1 MVLLYVM
8 EMDLYKELLTSVLS
22 RSAAQVKF
30 PDVTINPS
38 EIVEGEC
45 YQILQEIKDILEN
58 ETLEDSE
65 CFLQIECIMQVME
78 SRGITIANRHDFV

>member
-1 MVLLYVM
+1 
-8 EMDLYKELLTSVLS
+8 MDLYKELLTSVLS
-22 RSAAQVKF
+22 RSAVQVKF

-58 ETLEDSE
+58 EALEDSE
-65 CFLQIECIMQVME
+65 CFLRIESIMQIME

>member
-1 MVLLYVM
+1 
-8 EMDLYKELLTSVLS
+8 MDLYKELLISVLS
-22 RSAAQVKF
+22 RSAVQVEF
-30 PDVTINPS
+30 PYITINPS

-58 ETLEDSE
+58 EALEDSE
-65 CFLQIECIMQVME
+65 CFLRIESIMQIME